1 MKVLIINQHTNNFGD
16 DAAGYALVSELVNRG
31 HEVAITYIWNKN
43 GTKIP
48 FEHEKVTH
56 YDSLN
61 ISRDTLVKEFKLF
74 MLDREGYFKKLK
86 ELSKLYDFIFVSPGG
101 ANIGIYKDWTYL
113 ANVIVARMAN
123 PNVLFHLNTVG
134 ESNSK
139 IFNWLSKRVLKKCIM
154 FVREKRSF
162 DFLRTKNIN
171 SSLGVDTAFLLPRH
185 QKELSEN
192 KILTFIPTQLSN
204 WHVDFRSSNDGDML
218 KEQILP
224 AIAEF
229 ANREGYT
236 IRILPHLYS
245 SEAESTFLN
254 MVKEHLENHA
264 ATAYIDG
271 GVDSFFKYDERVNN
285 SELVVSM
292 RYHGVVLAVKNQT
305 KVISLAY
312 ENKMKECCRYAGIL
326 SQNIDLLNYDNNKF
340 KMLLND
346 SVVSNLYKEDREFLK
361 RMASKPMDFIDL
373 YNR

>member
-16 DAAGYALVSELVNRG
+16 DAAGYALVSELVDRG

-56 YDSLN
+56 YENYN
-61 ISRDTLVKEFKLF
+61 ISRDTLIKEFKSFILG
-74 MLDREGYFKKLK
+74 REGYFRKIKKL
-86 ELSKLYDFIFVSPGG
+86 SSQYDFIFVSPGG

-123 PNVLFHLNTVG
+123 PNILFHLNTIG

-139 IFNWLSKRVLKKCIM
+139 IFNWIARKVLKKCIL

-162 DFLRTKNIN
+162 EFLRSKDIN
-171 SSLGVDTAFLLPRH
+171 STLGVDTAFLLPPR
-185 QKELSEN
+185 QKESNEK
-192 KILTFIPTQLSN
+192 KILTLIPTQLSN

-218 KEQILP
+218 KDNILP
-224 AIAEF
+224 AIADF
-229 ANREGYT
+229 ANKSGY
-236 IRILPHLYS
+236 IVRILPHLYS
-245 SEAESTFLN
+245 LEAESTFLN
-254 MVKEHLENHA
+254 MVKSQLENRQA
-264 ATAYIDG
+264 KVYIDNE
-271 GVDSFFKYDERVNN
+271 VDSFFKYDERVAN

-292 RYHGVVLAVKNQT
+292 RYHGVVLAVKNKT

-312 ENKMKECCRYAGIL
+312 ENKMKECCRYAGII
-326 SQNIDLLNYDNNKF
+326 SQNIDLLNYDNNKLIS
-340 KMLLND
+340 LLDD
-346 SVVSNLYKEDREFLK
+346 SLVSEIYKEDRDFLK
-361 RMASKPMDFIDL
+361 KMACKPMDFIDL

>member
-16 DAAGYALVSELVNRG
+16 DAAGYALLSELVNRN

-43 GTKIP
+43 GTKVP
-48 FEHEKVTH
+48 FEHENVTH
-56 YDSLN
+56 YDKLN
-61 ISRDTLVKEFKLF
+61 ISRDTLVKELKFFILGR
-74 MLDREGYFKKLK
+74 DGYFKKLK
-86 ELSKLYDFIFVSPGG
+86 ELSKQYDFIFVSPGG

-139 IFNWLSKRVLKKCIM
+139 IFNWLSRAVLKKCIM

-162 DFLRTKNIN
+162 DFLRAKNIN
-171 SSLGVDTAFLLPRH
+171 STLGVDTAFLLPCR
-185 QKELSEN
+185 QKELSEK

-204 WHVDFRSSNDGDML
+204 WHVDFRKSNDGDML

-224 AIAEF
+224 ALAEF
-229 ANREGYT
+229 SNRVDYT

-254 MVKEHLENHA
+254 MVKNNLEKHSA
-264 ATAYIDG
+264 KVYIDEE
-271 GVDSFFKYDERVNN
+271 VDSFFKYDERVNN
-285 SELVVSM
+285 SDLVVSM

-326 SQNIDLLNYDNNKF
+326 SQNIDLLNYDNDKF
-340 KMLLND
+340 KTLLD
-346 SVVSNLYKEDREFLK
+346 ESVVSDMYKEDREYLK
-361 RMASKPMDFIDL
+361 TMASKPMDFIDL

>member
-16 DAAGYALVSELVNRG
+16 DAAGYALVSELVERG

-56 YDSLN
+56 YENYN
-61 ISRDTLVKEFKLF
+61 ISRDTLIRESKLF
-74 MLDREGYFKKLK
+74 VLGREGYFKKLK
-86 ELSKLYDFIFVSPGG
+86 QLSSQYDFIFVSPGG

-113 ANVIVARMAN
+113 ANVIVARMVN

-139 IFNWLSKRVLKKCIM
+139 IFNWISRKVLKKCIL

-171 SSLGVDTAFLLPRH
+171 STLGVDTAFLLSRR
-185 QKELSEN
+185 QKEPSDN
-192 KILTFIPTQLSN
+192 KILTLIPTQLSN

-218 KEQILP
+218 KEEILP
-224 AIAEF
+224 AIADF
-229 ANREGYT
+229 AKRSGY
-236 IRILPHLYS
+236 IVRILPHLYS

-254 MVKEHLENHA
+254 MVKSQLEEQQA
-264 ATAYIDG
+264 KVYVDD
-271 GVDSFFKYDERVNN
+271 GVDSFFKYDERVAN

-292 RYHGVVLAVKNQT
+292 RYHGVVLAVKNKT
-305 KVISLAY
+305 KIISLAY
-312 ENKMKECCRYAGIL
+312 ENKMKECCRYAGII
-326 SQNIDLLNYDNNKF
+326 SQNIDLLNYDNEILIS
-340 KMLLND
+340 LLNE
-346 SVVSNLYKEDREFLK
+346 SLTSEMYKEDRDFLK
-361 RMASKPMDFIDL
+361 NMASRPIDFIDL